1 MILHEGDL
9 ILVHFHAKTAE
20 FRFQLSHV
28 TFDVPH
34 ATIEF
39 VHTPLH
45 LLHTSIKSIHTSI
58 KSIHPTS
65 QILTN
70 LPSHITNFVENDG
83 HRLADAHII
92 VHMASIR
99 AIAIVAILIL
109 LHGKRRVSEQAGS
122 LQLPRRSYTFR
133 DATDL

>member
-45 LLHTSIKSIHTSI
+45 LLHTSI

-122 LQLPRRSYTFR
+122 LQLPGRSYTFR